1 MTSKGK
7 HSSQTLGTFYRD
19 LAVMLMGIIV
29 VGGLVFFLLYVFA
42 DSPVTGPSTTE
53 RPQETTSTTGNEVT
67 STSGRQISTTTTAPG
82 STTVPVRDPGETT
95 VVVLN
100 SIGLDGAAGRL
111 TSELGAAGYQTLTPD
126 DYEPELSPSRIW
138 YREGFAA
145 EAAALLEFI
154 PGATVEALP
163 DDTLQVGADI
173 VMVLGTGYEE

>member
-1 MTSKGK
+1 
-7 HSSQTLGTFYRD
+7 
-19 LAVMLMGIIV
+19 
-29 VGGLVFFLLYVFA
+29 
-42 DSPVTGPSTTE
+42 
-53 RPQETTSTTGNEVT
+53 
-67 STSGRQISTTTTAPG
+67 
-82 STTVPVRDPGETT
+82 VRDPGETT